1 MPQYLNPYEGVGNA
15 LINIGQNYDLDRRR
29 RREAEE
35 DQKRR
40 RADYLWQS
48 KKDEEAEARRYE
60 RMAPEREAKQKLDML
75 RAASQAAKAQRDL
88 IESQMSK
95 FINLPGAGGAIER
108 KPQFDA
114 EGNLTGYEDKKIP
127 FTPYPTKPEGP
138 SWISGVDANG
148 NIVNID
154 RTTGRRVETDLRPTD
169 GSLMSRGLSE
179 RDRMKL
185 AGDESRAMAA
195 VDSMTPEQLGVSSR
209 DAFDPAVIEG
219 AKRRKREAIATE
231 FRLRRGD
238 PEPAAQSGPSAL
250 GVVGAIGKGASL
262 LDAVGAG
269 LGKIGGAL
277 MQSEESVM
285 ADLEQGK
292 LTPAQAQSR
301 LAAMN
306 GGPVALNLVGLAK
319 AEAPTPN
326 KQKDVTKT
334 PEFKSALADLKK
346 QHKDASEAEL
356 KEYLLETRFNNAG
369 AN

>member
-29 RREAEE
+29 KREAEE

-114 EGNLTGYEDKKIP
+114 EGILVGYEDKKIP

-154 RTTGRRVETDLRPTD
+154 RTTGRRVKTDLRQ
-169 GSLMSRGLSE
+169 GLSE

-185 AGDESRAMAA
+185 AGDEYRAMAA

-238 PEPAAQSGPSAL
+238 QEPAAPSSPSAL
-250 GVVGAIGKGASL
+250 GVVGAINYAGITLSL
-262 LDAVGAG
+262 G
-269 LGKIGGAL
+269 
-277 MQSEESVM
+277 
-285 ADLEQGK
+285 
-292 LTPAQAQSR
+292 
-301 LAAMN
+301 
-306 GGPVALNLVGLAK
+306 
-319 AEAPTPN
+319 
-326 KQKDVTKT
+326 
-334 PEFKSALADLKK
+334 
-346 QHKDASEAEL
+346 
-356 KEYLLETRFNNAG
+356 Y
-369 AN
+369 

>member
-29 RREAEE
+29 KREAEE

-114 EGNLTGYEDKKIP
+114 EGNLVGYEDKKIP

-154 RTTGRRVETDLRPTD
+154 RTTGRRVKTNPLIWT
-169 GSLMSRGLSE
+169 
-179 RDRMKL
+179 
-185 AGDESRAMAA
+185 A
-195 VDSMTPEQLGVSSR
+195 VPIHFGVS
-209 DAFDPAVIEG
+209 
-219 AKRRKREAIATE
+219 
-231 FRLRRGD
+231 
-238 PEPAAQSGPSAL
+238 AANVRIRMIIIRFST
-250 GVVGAIGKGASL
+250 
-262 LDAVGAG
+262 LDNKEYVR
-269 LGKIGGAL
+269 KIGRGMIKISQSIS
-277 MQSEESVM
+277 MQRITV
-285 ADLEQGK
+285 
-292 LTPAQAQSR
+292 
-301 LAAMN
+301 
-306 GGPVALNLVGLAK
+306 
-319 AEAPTPN
+319 
-326 KQKDVTKT
+326 
-334 PEFKSALADLKK
+334 
-346 QHKDASEAEL
+346 
-356 KEYLLETRFNNAG
+356 LLEGR
-369 AN
+369 

>member
-1 MPQYLNPYEGVGNA
+1 
-15 LINIGQNYDLDRRR
+15 
-29 RREAEE
+29 
-35 DQKRR
+35 
-40 RADYLWQS
+40 
-48 KKDEEAEARRYE
+48 
-60 RMAPEREAKQKLDML
+60 MAPEREAKQKLDML

-114 EGNLTGYEDKKIP
+114 EGNLVGYEDKKIP

-154 RTTGRRVETDLRPTD
+154 RTTGRRVKTDLRQ
-169 GSLMSRGLSE
+169 GLSE

-238 PEPAAQSGPSAL
+238 QEPAAPSSPSAL
-250 GVVGAIGKGASL
+250 GVVGAIGKGASSL
-262 LDAVGAG
+262 M
-269 LGKIGGAL
+269 GGI
-277 MQSEESVM
+277 
-285 ADLEQGK
+285 
-292 LTPAQAQSR
+292 
-301 LAAMN
+301 
-306 GGPVALNLVGLAK
+306 AK
-319 AEAPTPN
+319 AVTPMTEQSVADAFSRGEIDQQEFANRMSRISGTPVRVDLASPSTGESKTATAGAKKEEPAKPSYEEAFAQVEAAFPDWPKRKIDAYLREKKGITPN
-326 KQKDVTKT
+326 K
-334 PEFKSALADLKK
+334 EKK
-346 QHKDASEAEL
+346 
-356 KEYLLETRFNNAG
+356 
-369 AN
+369 

>member
-29 RREAEE
+29 KREAEE

-95 FINLPGAGGAIER
+95 FINLPGASGAIER

-114 EGNLTGYEDKKIP
+114 EGNLVGYEDKKIP

-138 SWISGVDANG
+138 SWISGVDENG
-148 NIVNID
+148 NLVNFD
-154 RTTGRRVETDLRPTD
+154 RTTGRTVKTDLRPIS
-169 GSLMSRGLSE
+169 GGLLNQGLSE

-209 DAFDPAVIEG
+209 DAFDPAAIEG

-238 PEPAAQSGPSAL
+238 PEPAAPSSPSAL
-250 GVVGAIGKGASL
+250 GVVGAIGKGASSL
-262 LDAVGAG
+262 M
-269 LGKIGGAL
+269 GGI
-277 MQSEESVM
+277 
-285 ADLEQGK
+285 
-292 LTPAQAQSR
+292 
-301 LAAMN
+301 
-306 GGPVALNLVGLAK
+306 AK
-319 AEAPTPN
+319 AVTPMTEQSVADAFSRGEIDQQEFADRMSKVIGTPVSATLANPSTGETKTATAGAKKEEPAKPSYEEAYAQVEAAFPDWPKRKIDAYLREKKGITPN
-326 KQKDVTKT
+326 K
-334 PEFKSALADLKK
+334 EKK
-346 QHKDASEAEL
+346 
-356 KEYLLETRFNNAG
+356 
-369 AN
+369 